1 MKFLT
6 LVTML
11 SLSLSS
17 FAASKRTEF
26 DQNDEKVCYEEARKL
41 GCVNGNEAADVACT
55 KANKAK
61 LPQKCTEVLGI
72 Q

>member
-11 SLSLSS
+11 SLSLST

-26 DQNDEKVCYEEARKL
+26 DQNDEKVCYEESRKM
-41 GCVNGNEAADVACT
+41 GCVKGNEAADVACT
-55 KANKAK
+55 KANKTK
-61 LPQKCTEVLGI
+61 LSKKCAEVLGA